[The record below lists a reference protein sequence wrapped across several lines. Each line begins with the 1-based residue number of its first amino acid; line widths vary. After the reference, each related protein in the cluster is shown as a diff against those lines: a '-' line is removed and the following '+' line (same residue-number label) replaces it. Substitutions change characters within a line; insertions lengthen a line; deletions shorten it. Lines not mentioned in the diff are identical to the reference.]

1 MSTIL
6 DVCLPVCSSYAVR
19 PLRLIRSWDMLELL
33 FYMAA
38 EILGKEYVSLWCV
51 LWYIFLCFD
60 VDVIVIHMC
69 LLITIFL
76 VMA

>member
-1 MSTIL
+1 
-6 DVCLPVCSSYAVR
+6 
-19 PLRLIRSWDMLELL
+19 MLELL

-60 VDVIVIHMC
+60 VDVIVIHVFIDYHLSGYGIKRLNRSC
-69 LLITIFL
+69 LALPYPRRY
-76 VMA
+76 VS

>member
-1 MSTIL
+1 
-6 DVCLPVCSSYAVR
+6 
-19 PLRLIRSWDMLELL
+19 MLELL

-69 LLITIFL
+69 FLITIFL